1 MLSISLVTRLHWE
14 KLRLVQT
21 IVDTMNFRLLDRML
35 TLEESSLYMPEQAKV
50 NELNMFTDR
59 FDRVVETVA
68 SDE

>member
-1 MLSISLVTRLHWE
+1 MLSISLVTRLHRE

-21 IVDTMNFRLLDRML
+21 IVETMNFRLLDRIL
-35 TLEESSLYMPEQAKV
+35 TLEESFWYMPEQAKV

-59 FDRVVETVA
+59 FERVLETVA

>member
-1 MLSISLVTRLHWE
+1 MLSISLVTRLHRE

-21 IVDTMNFRLLDRML
+21 IVETMNFRLLDRIL
-35 TLEESSLYMPEQAKV
+35 TLEESSWYMPEQAKV

-59 FDRVVETVA
+59 FERVLETFA